1 MTMVVVGRMLPTKV
15 TPWEEATESSKVTMS
30 PKMNLSAAAEP
41 TLKKLLV
48 SASQRALAPPLVQT
62 SSPKPRAK
70 VVLVAPTL
78 KVGKL
83 R

>member
-1 MTMVVVGRMLPTKV
+1 MTMVVVGRMLPTKLI
-15 TPWEEATESSKVTMS
+15 PWETPRESSKVTMS
-30 PKMNLSAAAEP
+30 PKMNLSAREVP
-41 TLKKLLV
+41 MLKKLFEA
-48 SASQRALAPPLVQT
+48 ASQLALAPPLVQT

-78 KVGKL
+78 KVGGL

>member
-1 MTMVVVGRMLPTKV
+1 MVVVGRMLPRKF
-15 TPWEEATESSKVTMS
+15 TPCEAPRESSKVTMS
-30 PKMNLSAAAEP
+30 PKMNLSAAEVP
-41 TLKKLLV
+41 VFQKLLEA
-48 SASQRALAPPLVQT
+48 ASQVALAAPLVQM

-78 KVGKL
+78 KVGAL

>member
-1 MTMVVVGRMLPTKV
+1 MVVVGRMLPTKL
-15 TPWEEATESSKVTMS
+15 TPCDTPRESSKVTMS
-30 PKMNLSAAAEP
+30 PKMNLSAREVP
-41 TLKKLLV
+41 MLKKLFEA
-48 SASQRALAPPLVQT
+48 ASHEALAPPLVQT

-78 KVGKL
+78 KVGAL